1 MMNIKTL
8 DSLKQHQPQEE
19 KKPPPPVKHKKL
31 GEVKDLEQD
40 RTSPYFTKHGN
51 QLVEVNDGSF
61 HGSVNRIIRQF
72 RVDQAEGRQ
81 TLKLKAPNKSD
92 VT

>member
-1 MMNIKTL
+1 MLNIRTL
-8 DSLKQHQPQEE
+8 DSLKQNPPQEE

-31 GEVKDLEQD
+31 GEVKDLEKD
-40 RTSPYFTKHGN
+40 KTSPYFTKLGN

-61 HGSVNRIIRQF
+61 HGSANRIIRQF
-72 RVDQAEGRQ
+72 KVDQAEGRQ
-81 TLKLKAPNKSD
+81 TLKLKAPDKSK